1 MHLSKIIKI
10 ITAVSLLVIV
20 LPVAADSDKNS
31 SVKQEWKE
39 FGKKSADALKS
50 FGKAMG
56 ETSKKIGEDVQNAL
70 TPKYYGTW
78 VYEGKSETT
87 TVEIKQDKMMTVMQR
102 AALDMRYWS
111 GTYSATQALIVFTV
125 EKSGTDTG
133 YSKSEFDDEKTWR
146 ILYSFDEENG
156 TLTLRCSHIPTDKD
170 GHDFSEPT
178 IFKKQK

>member
-1 MHLSKIIKI
+1 MRLSKIIKI
-10 ITAVSLLVIV
+10 AAAASLLVIG
-20 LPVAADSDKNS
+20 LPAASDSDS
-31 SVKQEWKE
+31 SVKREWKE
-39 FGKKSADALKS
+39 FGKKSADAFKS

-56 ETSKKIGEDVQNAL
+56 ETGKRIGEDIQNSL

-78 VYEGKSETT
+78 VYEGTSETT
-87 TVEIKQDKMMTVMQR
+87 TIEINEDKMMTIMQK
-102 AALDMRYWS
+102 AALDIRYWK

-133 YSKSEFDDEKTWR
+133 YSKSESDDEKTWR
-146 ILYSFDEENG
+146 ILYSFDETNG

>member
-1 MHLSKIIKI
+1 MRLSKIIKI
-10 ITAVSLLVIV
+10 AVIV
-20 LPVAADSDKNS
+20 PLFVIDLPVAADSDS
-31 SVKQEWKE
+31 SVKREWKE
-39 FGKKSADALKS
+39 FGKKSADAFKS

-56 ETSKKIGEDVQNAL
+56 ETGKRIGEDIQNSL

-78 VYEGKSETT
+78 VYEGTSETT
-87 TVEIKQDKMMTVMQR
+87 TIEINEDKMMTIMQK
-102 AALDMRYWS
+102 AALDIRYWK

-133 YSKSEFDDEKTWR
+133 YSKSESDDEKTWR
-146 ILYSFDEENG
+146 ILYSFDETNG

>member
-1 MHLSKIIKI
+1 MRLSKIIKI
-10 ITAVSLLVIV
+10 AVIV
-20 LPVAADSDKNS
+20 PLFVIGLPVAADSDS
-31 SVKQEWKE
+31 SVKREWKE
-39 FGKKSADALKS
+39 FGKKSADAFKS

-56 ETSKKIGEDVQNAL
+56 ETGKRIGEDIQNSL

-78 VYEGKSETT
+78 VYEGTSETT
-87 TVEIKQDKMMTVMQR
+87 TIEINEDKMMTIMQK
-102 AALDMRYWS
+102 AALDIRYWK

-125 EKSGTDTG
+125 EKSGMDTG
-133 YSKSEFDDEKTWR
+133 YSKSESDDEKTWR
-146 ILYSFDEENG
+146 ILYSFDETNG

>member
-1 MHLSKIIKI
+1 MRLSKIIKI
-10 ITAVSLLVIV
+10 MIAVPLLVIV
-20 LPVAADSDKNS
+20 LPAAADSDKNS

-39 FGKKSADALKS
+39 FGKKSADAFKS

-56 ETSKKIGEDVQNAL
+56 ETGKKIGEDMQNTL

-78 VYEGKSETT
+78 VYEGASTVT

-102 AALDMRYWS
+102 AALNTRYWS

-133 YSKSEFDDEKTWR
+133 YSKSESDDEKTWR
-146 ILYSFDEENG
+146 ILYSFDEKND

-170 GHDFSEPT
+170 GHDFSEST

>member
-1 MHLSKIIKI
+1 MRLSKIIKI
-10 ITAVSLLVIV
+10 MFIVPLLVIG
-20 LPVAADSDKNS
+20 LPAASDSDS
-31 SVKQEWKE
+31 SVKKEWKE
-39 FGKKSADALKS
+39 FGKKSADAFKS

-56 ETSKKIGEDVQNAL
+56 ETGKKIGEDIQNSL

-78 VYEGKSETT
+78 VYEGTSEATT
-87 TVEIKQDKMMTVMQR
+87 IEINENKTMTIMQK
-102 AALDMRYWS
+102 AALDIRYWK

-133 YSKSEFDDEKTWR
+133 YSKSESDDEKTWR
-146 ILYSFDEENG
+146 ILYSFDETNG

>member
-1 MHLSKIIKI
+1 MRLSKIIKI
-10 ITAVSLLVIV
+10 AVIV
-20 LPVAADSDKNS
+20 PLFVIGLPFAADSDS
-31 SVKQEWKE
+31 SVKREWKE
-39 FGKKSADALKS
+39 FGKKSADAFKS

-56 ETSKKIGEDVQNAL
+56 ETGKRIGEDIQNSL

-78 VYEGKSETT
+78 VYEGTSETT
-87 TVEIKQDKMMTVMQR
+87 TIEINEDKMMTIMQK
-102 AALDMRYWS
+102 AALDIRYWK

-133 YSKSEFDDEKTWR
+133 YSKSESDDEKTWR
-146 ILYSFDEENG
+146 ILYSFDETNG
-156 TLTLRCSHIPTDKD
+156 TLILRCSHIPTDKD

>member
-1 MHLSKIIKI
+1 MRLSKIIKI
-10 ITAVSLLVIV
+10 MFIVPLLVIG
-20 LPVAADSDKNS
+20 LPAASDSDS
-31 SVKQEWKE
+31 SVKKEWKE
-39 FGKKSADALKS
+39 FGKKSADAFKS

-56 ETSKKIGEDVQNAL
+56 ETGKKIGEDIQNSL

-78 VYEGKSETT
+78 VYEGTSEATT
-87 TVEIKQDKMMTVMQR
+87 IEINENKTMTIMQK
-102 AALDMRYWS
+102 AALDIRYWK

-133 YSKSEFDDEKTWR
+133 YSKSESDDEKTWR
-146 ILYSFDEENG
+146 ILYSFDETND
-156 TLTLRCSHIPTDKD
+156 TLTLRCSNIPADKD